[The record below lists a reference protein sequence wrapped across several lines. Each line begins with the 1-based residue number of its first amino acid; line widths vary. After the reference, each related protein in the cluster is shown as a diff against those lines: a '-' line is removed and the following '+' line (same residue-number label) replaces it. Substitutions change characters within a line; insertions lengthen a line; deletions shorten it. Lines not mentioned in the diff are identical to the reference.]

1 MGCFKRPVFTCF
13 CSFVCLF
20 CVCILVTCTAYAGRL
35 TPLFLAGMGKLFGE
49 KWRALTPE
57 QKKEYDELALKD
69 QERYQK
75 ELAQVQ
81 RADA

>member
-1 MGCFKRPVFTCF
+1 MCV
-13 CSFVCLF
+13 FVCF
-20 CVCILVTCTAYAGRL
+20 VCVYSSRAQRMRGAQHRAVA
-35 TPLFLAGMGKLFGE
+35 LAAMGKLEGE
-49 KWRALTPE
+49 QWRALTPE
-57 QKKEYDELALKD
+57 QTKEYDELALKD

>member
-1 MGCFKRPVFTCF
+1 
-13 CSFVCLF
+13 
-20 CVCILVTCTAYAGRL
+20 
-35 TPLFLAGMGKLFGE
+35 MGKLFGE